1 MSYIYKYQSR
11 KIGIIKI
18 YKVTGDLISSLDGDL
33 LMDLDK
39 TVFNNGEDL
48 YIYLNQRI
56 NDKTEDK
63 SSIIGEVVKI
73 MEVQE
78 EPQILIIPGKYSK
91 MLLDYLE
98 EQNQFEKTFS
108 ANGALLILRNLFGL
122 ELIFSSLTDSIQIF

>member
-1 MSYIYKYQSR
+1 MEFGFG
-11 KIGIIKI
+11 GI
-18 YKVTGDLISSLDGDL
+18 
-33 LMDLDK
+33 LMDFDK

-56 NDKTEDK
+56 NDQTEVK

-73 MEVQE
+73 MEVQSK
-78 EPQILIIPGKYSK
+78 PQILVIPGKYSE

-108 ANGALLILRNLFGL
+108 ANGALLMLKNLFGL
-122 ELIFSSLTDSIQIF
+122 ELIFSSLTESIQIL

>member
-1 MSYIYKYQSR
+1 M
-11 KIGIIKI
+11 
-18 YKVTGDLISSLDGDL
+18 
-33 LMDLDK
+33 
-39 TVFNNGEDL
+39 